1 MSRALRHAYAWVGA
15 VLLLFGFVGVSVL
28 TTGQP
33 AGAAT
38 TGLTGVTL
46 TANPTVAGTY
56 TLTLT
61 VHQTFATPALLAV
74 AVPGATFPTTPS
86 GKALTCTPA
95 CTGGLLSVW
104 GSTGS
109 LTPAQTGAS
118 SIVYN
123 LGATANF
130 SGKFTAGQVVSAVIP
145 LTAPTTPGNV
155 PVSVAT
161 ESRARPGPRLGDRH
175 ADGRRHTGHRSAG
188 RRPGDRDAEQRRL
201 PSRRLDGDR
210 LRTAS
215 DFDGNGPDD
224 PLRARRHLPGHGR
237 RLHGVD
243 MHLRHAD
250 RQHDAVDLCRH
261 GDNNSQDHGR
271 DRRRGDERSA
281 GDGGGPG
288 CRHQRGDNT
297 FPHRLQGRR
306 RRGDQ
311 PGGPG
316 ATQPLLAGSGTT
328 LTALAATGTSAP
340 VALVSSPTIGL
351 TSPHDPN
358 FPSQVTVGSTANFGL
373 NIADMTNFTWPANG
387 AAVVFTLSGITGLL
401 PGAVNLQCAYEG
413 TPPAGF
419 PTTSTFTFTA
429 KGSTLVSNANPVPLT
444 KTTTLQLDCA
454 LGLSGST
461 PIGTLTVT
469 AGLNDTTT
477 STPFTLASASNYVS
491 VLPIPT
497 TGYTMV
503 ASDGG
508 IFTFGDAQFYGSM
521 GGKPLNQP
529 IVGMAATP
537 DGKGYWVVAS
547 DGGIFSFGDAQ
558 FYGSMGGQPSTS
570 RSSAWRRPR
579 TARATGWSPPTA
591 ASSAS
596 ATPRST
602 GPPGAIAP
610 QRAHGRHGGD
620 ARRQR
625 LLAGRLRRR
634 HLHLRRRRAST
645 ARRAASPLNQPVVGM
660 AATSDGH
667 GYWLVASDGGIFSF
681 GDASFYGSTGGL
693 HAQQPVV
700 GMKVTSDNGGYWLA
714 AADGGIF
721 SFGDAPFEGSAGSLT
736 LNKPVVGI
744 S

>member
-1 MSRALRHAYAWVGA
+1 MSRALRHAYGWVGA

-46 TANPTVAGTY
+46 TTNPTAAGTY
-56 TLTLT
+56 KLTFT
-61 VHQTFATPALLAV
+61 VHQTFGTPALLAV

-130 SGKFTAGQVVSAVIP
+130 SGKFAAGQVVSAVIP

-161 ESRARPGPRLGDRH
+161 ESAPGQVLASGTGALTIAGTPAIGPLAVAPVTATPNSVGYPH
-175 ADGRRHTGHRSAG
+175 AAWTATVSGLHQNTAPTGRVTLYAAG
-188 RRPGDRDAEQRRL
+188 ATFPA
-201 PSRRLDGDR
+201 
-210 LRTAS
+210 TAS
-215 DFDGNGPDD
+215 AYTVSTCAFT
-224 PLRARRHLPGHGR
+224 A
-237 RLHGVD
+237 
-243 MHLRHAD
+243 
-250 RQHDAVDLCRH
+250 
-261 GDNNSQDHGR
+261 
-271 DRRRGDERSA
+271 A
-281 GDGGGPG
+281 GTITTQSTCAGTATTTAKITVVTGAGGTSG
-288 CRHQRGDNT
+288 
-297 FPHRLQGRR
+297 
-306 RRGDQ
+306 Q
-311 PGGPG
+311 PGTAAVLAVVTSAATTHFLTGFKVAVAGVTNPAGPG

-351 TSPHDPN
+351 TSTHDPN

-429 KGSTLVSNANPVPLT
+429 KGSTLVSNPVAVPLT

-461 PIGTLTVT
+461 PIGTLTVA
-469 AGLNDTTT
+469 AGLDDTTT
-477 STPFTLASASNYVS
+477 STPFTLASASNHLS

-508 IFTFGDAQFYGSM
+508 IFTYGTDQFYGSMGGKSLNQPVVGMAKTPDGKGYWEVASDGGIFSFGDAQFYGSM

-529 IVGMAATP
+529 IVGMASTP
-537 DGKGYWVVAS
+537 DGKGYWEVAS

-558 FYGSMGGQPSTS
+558 FAGSAGSLTL
-570 RSSAWRRPR
+570 
-579 TARATGWSPPTA
+579 RA
-591 ASSAS
+591 
-596 ATPRST
+596 
-602 GPPGAIAP
+602 
-610 QRAHGRHGGD
+610 
-620 ARRQR
+620 
-625 LLAGRLRRR
+625 
-634 HLHLRRRRAST
+634 
-645 ARRAASPLNQPVVGM
+645 PVVGM
-660 AATSDGH
+660 ATTNDGK
-667 GYWLVASDGGIFSF
+667 GYWLVASDGGIFTYGDGNFF
-681 GDASFYGSTGGL
+681 GSAGALRLKAPVVGMAATSSGAGYWEVASDGGIFTFGNASFYGSAGALTL
-693 HAQQPVV
+693 NKPVV

-714 AADGGIF
+714 ASDGGIF
-721 SFGDAPFEGSAGSLT
+721 SYGDAPFEGSAGSLT

>member
-1 MSRALRHAYAWVGA
+1 MSRALRHAYGWVGA

-46 TANPTVAGTY
+46 TTNPTAAGTY
-56 TLTLT
+56 KLTFT
-61 VHQTFATPALLAV
+61 VHQTFGTPALLAV

-130 SGKFTAGQVVSAVIP
+130 SGKFAAGQTISAVIP

-155 PVSVAT
+155 PVSVAV
-161 ESRARPGPRLGDRH
+161 ESAPGQVLASGTGTLTIAGTPAIGPLAVAPVTVTPNSVGYPH
-175 ADGRRHTGHRSAG
+175 AAWTATVSGLHQVSAPAG
-188 RRPGDRDAEQRRL
+188 RTTLYVPGA
-201 PSRRLDGDR
+201 
-210 LRTAS
+210 
-215 DFDGNGPDD
+215 
-224 PLRARRHLPGHGR
+224 
-237 RLHGVD
+237 
-243 MHLRHAD
+243 
-250 RQHDAVDLCRH
+250 
-261 GDNNSQDHGR
+261 
-271 DRRRGDERSA
+271 
-281 GDGGGPG
+281 
-288 CRHQRGDNT
+288 T
-297 FPHRLQGRR
+297 FPASASAYTVSTCTFTAAGTVTTQSTCAGTATTTAKITVVT
-306 RRGDQ
+306 GAGGTSGQ
-311 PGGPG
+311 PGTAAVLGVVTSVATTHFLTGFKVAVAGVTNTAGPG

-351 TSPHDPN
+351 TSTHDPN

-419 PTTSTFTFTA
+419 PTTSMFTFSA

-461 PIGTLTVT
+461 PIGTLTV
-469 AGLNDTTT
+469 AAALDDTTT
-477 STPFTLASASNYVS
+477 STPFTLASASNHLS

-508 IFTFGDAQFYGSM
+508 IFTYGTDQFYGSMGGKPLNQPIVGMAKTPDGKGYWEVASDGGIFSFGDAQFYGSM

-529 IVGMAATP
+529 IVGMASTP
-537 DGKGYWVVAS
+537 DGKGYWEVAS

-558 FYGSMGGQPSTS
+558 FSGSAGSLTL
-570 RSSAWRRPR
+570 
-579 TARATGWSPPTA
+579 RA
-591 ASSAS
+591 
-596 ATPRST
+596 
-602 GPPGAIAP
+602 
-610 QRAHGRHGGD
+610 
-620 ARRQR
+620 
-625 LLAGRLRRR
+625 
-634 HLHLRRRRAST
+634 
-645 ARRAASPLNQPVVGM
+645 PVVGM
-660 AATSDGH
+660 ATTNDGK
-667 GYWLVASDGGIFSF
+667 GYWLVASDGGIFTYGDGNFF
-681 GDASFYGSTGGL
+681 GSAGALRLKAPVVGMAATSSGAGYWEVASDGGIFTFGNASFYGSAGALTL
-693 HAQQPVV
+693 NKPVV

-714 AADGGIF
+714 ASDGGIF
-721 SFGDAPFEGSAGSLT
+721 SYGDAPFEGSAGSLT

>member
-1 MSRALRHAYAWVGA
+1 MSRALRHAYGWVGA

-46 TANPTVAGTY
+46 ATNPTAAGTY
-56 TLTLT
+56 KLTFT
-61 VHQTFATPALLAV
+61 VHQTFSTPALLAV

-130 SGKFTAGQVVSAVIP
+130 SGKFAAGQVVSAVIP
-145 LTAPTTPGNV
+145 LTAPTVTGSV
-155 PVSVAT
+155 PVSVAV
-161 ESRARPGPRLGDRH
+161 ESAPGQVLASGTGALAATGGSAIGPLAVAPVTATPNGVGYPH
-175 ADGRRHTGHRSAG
+175 AAWTATVSGLHQASAPTGRVT
-188 RRPGDRDAEQRRL
+188 L
-201 PSRRLDGDR
+201 Y
-210 LRTAS
+210 
-215 DFDGNGPDD
+215 
-224 PLRARRHLPGHGR
+224 LPG
-237 RLHGVD
+237 
-243 MHLRHAD
+243 A
-250 RQHDAVDLCRH
+250 
-261 GDNNSQDHGR
+261 
-271 DRRRGDERSA
+271 
-281 GDGGGPG
+281 
-288 CRHQRGDNT
+288 T
-297 FPHRLQGRR
+297 FPATAADYAVSTCTFTAAGTPTSPGACTATPTTTAKISLVTGA
-306 RRGDQ
+306 GGTSGQ
-311 PGGPG
+311 PGTAAVLAVVTTVATTHFLTGFKVAVAGVTNPAGPA

-328 LTALAATGTSAP
+328 LNALAATGTSAP
-340 VALVSSPTIGL
+340 VSLVSSPTIGL
-351 TSPHDPN
+351 TSTHDPN
-358 FPSQVTVGSTANFGL
+358 FPSQVTVGSTANFGV

-444 KTTTLQLDCA
+444 KTTTRQLDCA

-461 PIGTLTVT
+461 PIGTLTV
-469 AGLNDTTT
+469 AAALDDTTT
-477 STPFTLASASNYVS
+477 STPFTLASASNHLS

-508 IFTFGDAQFYGSM
+508 IFTYGTDQFYGSMGGKPLNQPIVGMAKTPDGKGYWEVASDGGIFSFGDAQFYGSM

-529 IVGMAATP
+529 IVGMASTP
-537 DGKGYWVVAS
+537 DGKGYWEVAS

-558 FYGSMGGQPSTS
+558 FAGSAGSLTL
-570 RSSAWRRPR
+570 
-579 TARATGWSPPTA
+579 RA
-591 ASSAS
+591 
-596 ATPRST
+596 
-602 GPPGAIAP
+602 
-610 QRAHGRHGGD
+610 
-620 ARRQR
+620 
-625 LLAGRLRRR
+625 
-634 HLHLRRRRAST
+634 
-645 ARRAASPLNQPVVGM
+645 PVVGM
-660 AATSDGH
+660 ASTNDGK
-667 GYWLVASDGGIFSF
+667 GYWLVASDGGIFTYGDGNFF
-681 GDASFYGSTGGL
+681 GSAGALRLKAPVVGMAATSNGGGYWEVASDGGIFTYGNANFYGSAGALTL
-693 HAQQPVV
+693 NRPVV

-721 SFGDAPFEGSAGSLT
+721 SYGDAPFEGSAGSLT